1 MAVFWQF
8 FAGFLKMHE
17 NFSWFLGFLRLGGRL
32 FPWRGASGGAA
43 AGLSAMKPEHFR
55 PQAGASGSLESR
67 CPLKKN
73 RLQLFFPP
81 SPRAARSVCIYYEG
95 CSPFIRHKAR
105 SHYPPQGRRGGGRRA
120 AGRREP
126 AKGRPP
132 ALRPFSGGGRRQQ
145 ASKKKPSNHMPS
157 GIFADFLNNT
167 LYYGHAQARRRG
179 DFKKN
184 GAV

>member
-1 MAVFWQF
+1 MEGGFRRGGCRAFGHE
-8 FAGFLKMHE
+8 AGA
-17 NFSWFLGFLRLGGRL
+17 
-32 FPWRGASGGAA
+32 FPASGRGFRQL
-43 AGLSAMKPEHFR
+43 GKPL
-55 PQAGASGSLESR
+55 P
-67 CPLKKN
+67 PKKN